1 MKVRVDK
8 GLCSGHARCNAVGP
22 DLFELD
28 DEGYC
33 SIGEIEVPAN
43 LEGQARA
50 GEANCPERAIS
61 LIE

>member
-1 MKVRVDK
+1 
-8 GLCSGHARCNAVGP
+8 VGP

-50 GEANCPERAIS
+50 GEANCPERAIT